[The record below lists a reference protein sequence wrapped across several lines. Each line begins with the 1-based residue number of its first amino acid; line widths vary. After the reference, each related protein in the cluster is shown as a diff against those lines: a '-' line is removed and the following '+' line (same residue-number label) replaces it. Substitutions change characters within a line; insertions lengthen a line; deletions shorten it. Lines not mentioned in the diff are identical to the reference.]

1 MNEFIRLITLQDAN
15 TRVVLIGT
23 MLLGIASAVVG
34 SFAVLRKQS
43 LVGDAVAHAALPGV
57 CVAYFVIGE
66 RNFAAFLVGA
76 LVFGVLAASFVT
88 FVKAW
93 TRVKEDA
100 AIGLA
105 IGGFFGLGIV
115 LSRVIQNQPAGNRAG
130 LDSFIFGK
138 AASMVADDAKLILAV
153 AAAILAATLLFYKE
167 FKLLCFDRDFAAGQG
182 WPTVLLDLFLMALV
196 CICTVVGLPAVG
208 VVLMVALLII
218 PAVAA
223 RFWTNR
229 LGLMLVVAAVFGG
242 ASGLFGTILSAT
254 VPTPAGALSR
264 GWPTGPL
271 IVLTAAFIFI
281 VSLLCAPKRGLIA
294 DLARR
299 YLLRRRI
306 AVQNLLRDVY
316 ETIEPAG
323 DLERTWQPKRLMR
336 PASSH
341 ARGLGR
347 AIRDGLVAPRGES
360 FVLTPAGR
368 DAAVRVVRAHR
379 LWELYLIEQ
388 ADIAPDHVDR
398 DADQLEHVLSPE
410 VIAQLEAR
418 LAEEDRIHPRSPVRS
433 EAVPASPHPITTST
447 AKPLPTGKAS
457 MLSLV
462 FAAALCLLIPSADSL
477 ANASTPPAHS
487 TVSNDV
493 VQTPGAGAANS
504 TLPAPSESVSNDAWF
519 SIGSYPVRSD
529 DLWTVAIAA
538 CCCLACGLL
547 GCFLMLRR
555 MSLLGDA
562 ISHAILPGLAAA
574 FFLTGSRE
582 PFAMLA
588 GAMVV
593 GVLTALISTGLNRW
607 GRVPEDA
614 SMGVVF
620 TTLFAC
626 GVILITLVARDVDL
640 DPGCV
645 LYGLIEFAPFD
656 TVRLLGLELPRSFVW
671 LFTVLVIN
679 VTLITV
685 FFKEL
690 KIVCFDPYL
699 ATTMGISA
707 TAVHYGLMTAVAATS
722 VASFEA
728 VGSILVVAMLVA
740 PGATAHLLTDKLDR
754 LLWWS
759 AASAVFSAVLGYA
772 LAVRFNTS
780 VAGMIAT
787 VGLGLFMFAA
797 IASPRHGV
805 IARQFHRR
813 VASAPE
819 AVKASDVTG

>member
-1 MNEFIRLITLQDAN
+1 MDQFIRLITLQDAN

-115 LSRVIQNQPAGNRAG
+115 LSRIIQNQPAGNRAG

-229 LGLMLVVAAVFGG
+229 LGLMLVIAAVFGG

-271 IVLTAAFIFI
+271 IVLTAAFIFV
-281 VSLLCAPKRGLIA
+281 VSLLAAPKRGLIA
-294 DLARR
+294 DLGRR

-323 DLERTWQPKRLMR
+323 NLERAWQPKRLIR

-341 ARGLGR
+341 ARGLAR
-347 AIRDGLVAPRGES
+347 ALREGLVAASGDS
-360 FVLTPAGR
+360 FVLTPSGR

-410 VIAQLEAR
+410 MIAQLEAR
-418 LAEEDRIHPRSPVRS
+418 LLEEDRIHPQSAVRN
-433 EAVPASPHPITTST
+433 EPVPASPHPI
-447 AKPLPTGKAS
+447 APLAGNGQIAGKAS
-457 MLSLV
+457 LLALV
-462 FAAALCLLIPSADSL
+462 LGAALCIMVPATRAVANVLPQPAVALAHASPHPPDILASAAIEPASQAFPS
-477 ANASTPPAHS
+477 N
-487 TVSNDV
+487 
-493 VQTPGAGAANS
+493 
-504 TLPAPSESVSNDAWF
+504 ESWF

-582 PFAMLA
+582 PIAMLA

-593 GVLTALISTGLNRW
+593 GVLTAVISTGLNRW

-620 TTLFAC
+620 TTLFAF

-656 TVRLLGLELPRSFVW
+656 TVRVFGLELPRSFVW
-671 LFTVLVIN
+671 LFSVLVIN
-679 VTLITV
+679 VTLITI

-740 PGATAHLLTDKLDR
+740 PGATAHLLTDKLGR

-759 AASAVFSAVLGYA
+759 AAIAILSALLGYVLAVL
-772 LAVRFNTS
+772 FNTS

-787 VGLGLFMFAA
+787 VGLGLFMLAA
-797 IASPRHGV
+797 IASPRHGF
-805 IARQFHRR
+805 IAKQFHRR
-813 VASAPE
+813 VGAMPKISEAS
-819 AVKASDVTG
+819 

>member
-1 MNEFIRLITLQDAN
+1 MNEFFRLITLQDAN
-15 TRVVLIGT
+15 TRVVLMGT

-57 CVAYFVIGE
+57 CVSYFVIGE
-66 RNFAAFLVGA
+66 RNFAAFLLGA
-76 LVFGVLAASFVT
+76 LVFGIIAASFVT
-88 FVKAW
+88 FVKRW

-115 LSRVIQNQPAGNRAG
+115 LSRMIQNQPAGNRAG

-138 AASMVADDAKLILAV
+138 AASMVAEDAKLILAV
-153 AAAILAATLLFYKE
+153 AAVIVAITVLLYKE

-182 WPTVLLDLFLMALV
+182 WPTVLLDLLLMALV

-208 VVLMVALLII
+208 VVLMVALLVI
-218 PAVAA
+218 PPVAA

-229 LGLMLVVAAVFGG
+229 LGLMLVIAAAFGG
-242 ASGLFGTILSAT
+242 AAGLFGTILSAT
-254 VPTPAGALSR
+254 VPTPAGSLSR

-271 IVLTAAFIFI
+271 IVLVAAGIFI
-281 VSLLCAPKRGLIA
+281 CSLLAAPKRGLVA
-294 DLARR
+294 DLGRR

-306 AVQNLLRDVY
+306 SVQNLLRDVY
-316 ETIEPAG
+316 ETIEPTG
-323 DLERTWQPKRLMR
+323 DLGRSWRPDLLIR
-336 PASSH
+336 PASDH
-341 ARGLGR
+341 ARGLRR
-347 AIRDGLVAPRGES
+347 AIREGLVQEAGS
-360 FVLTPAGR
+360 QFVLTVSGR
-368 DAAVRVVRAHR
+368 DAAIRVVRVHR

-410 VIAQLEAR
+410 LIARLEAR
-418 LAEEDRIHPRSPVRS
+418 LDEEDRMHPRGAVLAQP
-433 EAVPASPHPITTST
+433 VPASPHPIAPASQPVGKSALLGLVLVAALSWMMPTAASFASEQQRPLSVAVSSEVMTS
-447 AKPLPTGKAS
+447 LPTAT
-457 MLSLV
+457 
-462 FAAALCLLIPSADSL
+462 L
-477 ANASTPPAHS
+477 A
-487 TVSNDV
+487 
-493 VQTPGAGAANS
+493 VQTHDDAISNS
-504 TLPAPSESVSNDAWF
+504 EWF

-529 DLWTVAIAA
+529 DLWTVAIAV
-538 CCCLACGLL
+538 CCCVSCGLL
-547 GCFLMLRR
+547 GCFLMLRK

-574 FFLTGSRE
+574 FFFTGSRE

-588 GAMVV
+588 GALVV
-593 GVLTALISTGLNRW
+593 GVMTAVISTGLNRW

-656 TVRLLGLELPRSFVW
+656 TVRLLGMELPRSFVW

-679 VTLITV
+679 TALIVV

-740 PGATAHLLTDKLDR
+740 PGATAHLLTDKLGR

-759 AASAVFSAVLGYA
+759 AAIGTLSAVVGYV
-772 LAVRFNTS
+772 LAVKLNTS

-787 VGLGLFMFAA
+787 VGLGLFMLTVVV
-797 IASPRHGV
+797 SPRHGI

-813 VASAPE
+813 VGAAPSMTD
-819 AVKASDVTG
+819 AA